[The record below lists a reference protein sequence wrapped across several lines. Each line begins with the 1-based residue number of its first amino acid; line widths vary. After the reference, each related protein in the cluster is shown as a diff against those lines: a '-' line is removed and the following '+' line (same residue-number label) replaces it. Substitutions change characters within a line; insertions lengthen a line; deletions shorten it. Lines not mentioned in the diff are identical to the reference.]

1 MPTSCIDLLD
11 TGDLDAIHDGT
22 MEILSQ
28 TGIGFPY
35 NEALEVF
42 RQNGFRV
49 EDEIVFFDED
59 KLLALI
65 DHAPASFT
73 LRGRDP
79 RKRVVVGDGN
89 PVLAPGYG
97 APFLA
102 DAEEGI
108 RKPTMEDY
116 QDLVRLAHMLPNQ
129 DLSGHLLVQPE
140 DISPE
145 IAHLHMLRAHLL
157 LSDKPF
163 VGSTEGEIG
172 ARHTLELASIA
183 FEQDAEQLASE
194 PVFIGLINTLSP
206 LRFSEEMLAALMIYA
221 AARQPVIVAAATMA
235 GSTGPV
241 TLPAM
246 LVQQNA
252 EILAGIALTQLVAP
266 GTPAIYGSTS
276 TNMDMRTG
284 AMAIGS
290 PELSLVIG
298 ATAQMARHYRLPCRS
313 GGALS
318 DSHSPDARAG
328 YESSFSLLTAFNSGI
343 DLILHSGGILSSFLV
358 FSREKLVLDDDLC
371 GMARRFSDG
380 LSVNEET
387 LGLASITNVAQAGNY
402 LKDPMTIAR
411 CRTEFWKPATYSRD
425 SVQSWLA
432 VGRPDAAE
440 QAAERAEQLLAQYEP
455 PDIDQGIEKRLEEY
469 VAEMVNV

>member
-1 MPTSCIDLLD
+1 MPTNCIDLINA
-11 TGDLDAIHDGT
+11 GDLEAIHNGT
-22 MEILSQ
+22 MEILAQ
-28 TGIGFPY
+28 TGISFPY
-35 NEALEVF
+35 NDALEVF

-79 RKRVVVGDGN
+79 QKSVVVGDGN

-108 RKPTMEDY
+108 RKPTMDDY
-116 QDLVRLAHMLPNQ
+116 QELVRLAHMLPNQ

-140 DISPE
+140 DIPPE
-145 IAHLHMLRAHLL
+145 IAHLHMLKAHLL

-183 FEQDAEQLASE
+183 LEQDAEQLASE
-194 PVFIGLINTLSP
+194 PAFIGLINTLSP

-241 TLPAM
+241 MLPAM

-252 EILAGIALTQLVAP
+252 EILAGIALTQLIAP

-298 ATAQMARHYRLPCRS
+298 ATAQMARHYGLPCRS

-387 LGLASITNVAQAGNY
+387 LGLASITNVAEAGNY

-425 SVQSWLA
+425 SVQNWIA

-440 QAAERAEQLLAQYEP
+440 QAAERAEQLLASYEP
-455 PDIDQGIEKRLEEY
+455 PDIDQGIEKRLEEHL
-469 VAEMVNV
+469 AEMVNV